1 MITPAF
7 DLSQDPEYL
16 ILNIRV
22 PYTRTSEFDL
32 YIDGTDFKF
41 YAKPY
46 FLRWVNL
53 YTSDDAASAKN
64 WICRVIYFDQGVG
77 INLLILIENCGH
89 VSLLF
94 VTETICVNICQSS
107 D

>member
-16 ILNIRV
+16 IITIRV

-32 YIDGTDFKF
+32 YIEGTEFKF

-46 FLRWVNL
+46 FLRWV
-53 YTSDDAASAKN
+53 S
-64 WICRVIYFDQGVG
+64 
-77 INLLILIENCGH
+77 
-89 VSLLF
+89 
-94 VTETICVNICQSS
+94 
-107 D
+107 